1 MAVTRTWKVYGMGGH
16 RQKESF
22 GPSVRWDWSDEID
35 GVRIF
40 EAENF
45 DKTGTHDYSII
56 HITRNTWEEC
66 DEEMEGQIC
75 DGYFENARVGDVVEI
90 IK

>member
-1 MAVTRTWKVYGMGGH
+1 MAVTRTWKVYGMDGH

-22 GPSVRWDWSDEID
+22 SPSVRWDWSDEID

-45 DKTGTHDYSII
+45 NKTGTHDYSII

-75 DGYFENARVGDVVEI
+75 DGYFENARVGNVVEI
-90 IK
+90 Y